1 MRKQIV
7 IGALAAGAAMAAG
20 WVQDARACGGCFIRP
35 SSQNGTVVTDHRMI
49 FSVSTTQTTLYDQI
63 EYSGNPSDFAWVLPI
78 KSQVTLGVSSDLL
91 FQTLDNLTAVDILAP
106 PNPCPIPAF
115 AFGGAGGSSSGGGS
129 SGASGSSSGVT
140 VITMQVV
147 GPYQTVQL
155 HPNTTSDTAALTTW
169 LASNSYNV
177 PASIAPVIAAY
188 VNEGFDF
195 LAVKLVPGAG
205 VSSMRP
211 LAITTPGA
219 GLTLPLRMVAAGTGS
234 TVGITLWVVGQG
246 RYEPENFPTF
256 TIAPSS
262 IVWDFSIAS
271 SDYATIRSQKE
282 TQLHNAA
289 FQVES
294 SLDISPYTVES
305 TVLSDPN
312 ASAYV
317 SVPDADGGAGLSPI
331 EARSQDMQTLFPNGG
346 SSVRITRMRGD
357 LSQAA
362 LANDLVL
369 QAASDQSTLSNVYQS
384 VLFTGASCSFGNG
397 AAGSSGGSGGIG
409 SNGTTCVG
417 NVCGP
422 ANVVDTYEG
431 GVGSASDDGGT
442 NAASSKLVGGGG
454 CSASSSRPDGV
465 AGMVALLA
473 GLAGAFAGRSR
484 SRKPR

>member
-7 IGALAAGAAMAAG
+7 IGALAAGVAMAAG

-35 SSQNGTVVTDHRMI
+35 TSQNGTVVTDHRMI

-63 EYSGNPSDFAWVLPI
+63 RYSGNPSDFAWVLPI

-106 PNPCPIPAF
+106 PNPCPPPAF
-115 AFGGAGGSSSGGGS
+115 NGGFALGP
-129 SGASGSSSGVT
+129 GASADASIAAPSDGGVT

-155 HPNTTSDTAALTTW
+155 HPNSTSDTAALTTW
-169 LASNSYNV
+169 LANNSYNV

-188 VNEGFDF
+188 VSEGFDF

-205 VSSMRP
+205 VNSMRP

-256 TIAPSS
+256 TIAPSN
-262 IVWDFSIAS
+262 IVWDFSINS
-271 SDYATIRSQKE
+271 SNYTTIRSQKE
-282 TQLHNAA
+282 TQLHDAA
-289 FQVES
+289 WQVES
-294 SLDISPYTVES
+294 SLDISPYTVEG
-305 TVLSDPN
+305 TVLRDPT

-317 SVPDADGGAGLSPI
+317 SVPDADGGAGLTAI
-331 EARSQDMQTLFPNGG
+331 EARSQDLNTLFPGGG
-346 SSVRITRMRGD
+346 STVRITRIRGD
-357 LSQAA
+357 LAQGA

-384 VLFTGASCSFGNG
+384 VLFTNAGCSFSN
-397 AAGSSGGSGGIG
+397 ATTPSGSGGVG
-409 SNGTTCVG
+409 NTTMTCVG

-422 ANVVDTYEG
+422 ANVIDTYEG
-431 GVGSASDDGGT
+431 GVGPASDDGGT
-442 NAASSKLVGGGG
+442 SAATPARGSSGG
-454 CSASSSRPDGV
+454 CSASSSRPEGV
-465 AGMVALLA
+465 AGMIAMLA